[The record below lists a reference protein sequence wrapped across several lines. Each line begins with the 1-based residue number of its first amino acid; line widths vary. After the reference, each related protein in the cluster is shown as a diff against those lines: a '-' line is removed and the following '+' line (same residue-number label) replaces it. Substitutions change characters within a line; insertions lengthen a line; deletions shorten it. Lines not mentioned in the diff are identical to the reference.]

1 MRRVLPLMGENVAVC
16 GQGTIGLLLVS
27 FLLDAGVKNIFV
39 IGNKDFQK
47 EIVLDMGLSEQNFC
61 DSRRVEVDRWMMERT
76 GGAGADAFFEC
87 VGRDE
92 TVSQAIDLTAEGRV
106 CLVGNPLSDIKLPKD
121 IYWKILKNQLT
132 LTGTW
137 NSSFTGK
144 ADDDWNYVVER
155 LANGRFSPEK
165 LISHRISLEE
175 LGKGFQIMQDKTED
189 YIKIMG
195 VMG

>member
-1 MRRVLPLMGENVAVC
+1 MAVC
-16 GQGTIGLLLVS
+16 GLGTIGLLLVS

-47 EIVLDMGLSEQNFC
+47 EIVLDMGLLEQNFC

-76 GGAGADAFFEC
+76 GGAGADVFFEC

-175 LGKGFQIMQDKTED
+175 IGKGFQIMQDKTED